1 MKPVLRIK
9 GNNESKKV
17 SKELF
22 FAFYVNAKFQET
34 KIISTV
40 GPLYQGSLSKDS
52 TMENIQREKNP
63 RKFPKANLEFPV
75 HYLRSIY
82 SVLGIRGS
90 IEMV

>member
-40 GPLYQGSLSKDS
+40 GPLYLQ
-52 TMENIQREKNP
+52 
-63 RKFPKANLEFPV
+63 FPV
-75 HYLRSIY
+75 RGFNPESQVCCWLNLWMRDLRLNANCFRF
-82 SVLGIRGS
+82 SVPFMSG
-90 IEMV
+90 V